1 MPFRPINR
9 LERGVF
15 KLTRF
20 GIPRSGGCRFNN
32 TRRNAGTEPDRAI
45 SPLSYPHP
53 SWNAQLPASTRSVIQ
68 ARWPLPRREYPPRS
82 GQSYTER
89 TGFTMRAAENRD
101 LQSGHR
107 VRRAAPECQDF
118 RRGAGHISIASLETI
133 SVFGWTTLKP
143 TSAPDHRGR
152 QWRRPQNGCLPP
164 W

>member
-89 TGFTMRAAENRD
+89 TGFTMRAAESRLAIRTSRSPRGARVPRFSPGCRPHFD
-101 LQSGHR
+101 CFPGDDFR
-107 VRRAAPECQDF
+107 VRMDDAQTDLRA
-118 RRGAGHISIASLETI
+118 
-133 SVFGWTTLKP
+133 
-143 TSAPDHRGR
+143 
-152 QWRRPQNGCLPP
+152 
-164 W
+164 